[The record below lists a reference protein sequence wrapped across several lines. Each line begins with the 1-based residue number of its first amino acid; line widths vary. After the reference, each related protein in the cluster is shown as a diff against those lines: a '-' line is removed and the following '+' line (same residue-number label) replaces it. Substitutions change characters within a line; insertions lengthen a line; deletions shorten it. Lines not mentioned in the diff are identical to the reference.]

1 MGQSNMVEV
10 IRSAGGTTT
19 PATFPK
25 LEKKPD
31 PMLNEHPP
39 WAEDDCSKTAGQG
52 NISHWPDNGT
62 KKLTNSK
69 EIENK
74 LLDGNSPATVLEKL
88 KICLSTLLTRKY
100 KNTDQPTENNIIP
113 ENSFFYKRSE
123 KYKML
128 FSTLLSRK
136 QKQKPHKKTKNFV
149 KVWLRDVKGQQ
160 LNLYTFRKEE

>member
-1 MGQSNMVEV
+1 MGKSNMVEV

-25 LEKKPD
+25 LEERPD
-31 PMLNEHPP
+31 PMLSEDPP
-39 WAEDDCSKTAGQG
+39 WADQG
-52 NISHWPDNGT
+52 NISYWPENGAE
-62 KKLTNSK
+62 KLTDSK
-69 EIENK
+69 ETENK
-74 LLDGNSPATVLEKL
+74 LLDGKTPTTALENLKL
-88 KICLSTLLTRKY
+88 CLSTLLTRKY

-113 ENSFFYKRSE
+113 ENSYFYKRSE

-136 QKQKPHKKTKNFV
+136 QTQKPHKKVKTFV

-160 LNLYTFRKEE
+160 LKLYTFRKED